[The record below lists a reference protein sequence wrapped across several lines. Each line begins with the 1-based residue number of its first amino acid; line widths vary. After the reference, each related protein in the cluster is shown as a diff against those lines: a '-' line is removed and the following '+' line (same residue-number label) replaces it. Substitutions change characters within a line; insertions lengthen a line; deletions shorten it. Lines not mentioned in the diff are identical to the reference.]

1 MAHCDDIVPLLSAF
15 KDSELPPLENDQVT
29 LHLENCT
36 ACRDTLLDFVLL
48 GHQVR
53 AAMALPALDGFADGV
68 MNAIAQSPRPLR
80 ERIGNRFEQWRER
93 WVAGAA
99 VAGVAIA
106 TASLILVLADPQIS
120 RLSQFV
126 GGHGHPTVT
135 AQNENEV
142 ASNETA
148 PTEKPLQPVA
158 SGAGVAS
165 SSAESSQTYISRLE
179 SRHPS
184 VATWSEPDFKTTVIW
199 LGDDN
204 SGND

>member
-1 MAHCDDIVPLLSAF
+1 LAHCDDIVPLLSAF

-80 ERIGNRFEQWRER
+80 ERIGYKFGQWRER

-106 TASLILVLADPQIS
+106 TATLVLVLADPQIS
-120 RLSQFV
+120 RFSQFA
-126 GGHGHPTVT
+126 GGHGRPPAT
-135 AQNENEV
+135 AQNEV

-158 SGAGVAS
+158 SGPGVAS
-165 SSAESSQTYISRLE
+165 SSAENSQTYISRLE

-184 VATWSEPDFKTTVIW
+184 VATWSEPDSKTTVIW